1 MRFRVLGVPVWSL
14 MLLAV
19 ILAGHPASA
28 AGPVVRDGDTIQIGD
43 ITYKLDGIDA
53 PEVDQ
58 MCIDNHADP
67 WTCGIDART
76 QLTTLIK
83 GRNVRCEDVSEKPNS
98 PIANTRKKRVGICA
112 AEGDTA
118 SLNQQLVSAGF
129 AVSATSIKGYYR
141 DDEAVA
147 KEDSK
152 GLWKGCFVA
161 PQEFRLGK
169 KDGKLLGASC
179 REDRDREIRAALFPD
194 ELAMPPNCSIKGKF
208 AVRARVT
215 GNVGIYHLQGC
226 PSYAGTAKPD
236 RWFCTE
242 DDAQAAGFRKAFNCR
257 PPSKPKPQ

>member
-1 MRFRVLGVPVWSL
+1 MRFGVFILQLWSL
-14 MLLAV
+14 MMLAV
-19 ILAGHPASA
+19 ILAGSPASA
-28 AGPVVRDGDTIQIGD
+28 VGLVVRDGDTIQIGD

-67 WTCGIDART
+67 LTCGIEARN
-76 QLTTLIK
+76 QLTALIK
-83 GRNVRCEDVSEKPNS
+83 GRNVRCEDVNEKPNT
-98 PIANTRKKRVGICA
+98 ANNRKKRVGICT
-112 AEGDTA
+112 AEGDTM
-118 SLNQQLVSAGF
+118 SLNQQLVGTGF
-129 AVSATSIKGYYR
+129 AVSATPSIKGYYR

-152 GLWKGCFVA
+152 GLWKGCFAA

-179 REDRDREIRAALFPD
+179 RDDKDREIRAVLFPD
-194 ELAMPPNCSIKGKF
+194 EPAMPPNCSIKGKF

-215 GNVGIYHLQGC
+215 GNLGIYHLQGC
-226 PSYAGTAKPD
+226 PSYAATTKPD

-242 DDAQAAGFRKAFNCR
+242 DDAQAAGFRRAFNCR
-257 PPSKPKPQ
+257 PPSRPKQ